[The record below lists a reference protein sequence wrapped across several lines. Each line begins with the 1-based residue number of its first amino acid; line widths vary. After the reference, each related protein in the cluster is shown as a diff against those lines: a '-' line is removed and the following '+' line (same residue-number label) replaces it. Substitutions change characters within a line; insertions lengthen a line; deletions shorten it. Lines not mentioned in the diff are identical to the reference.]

1 MGRAE
6 VGWKE
11 LGCTNSLNIM
21 DKEKHQKGKL
31 SISNYKVEREH
42 TFAEFLQAG
51 MEINLTIG
59 IDCSASIKPASY
71 YLSPHYTA
79 KGNSTYETAML
90 ALSSFLLDY
99 TSNSS
104 ASIYTIGAKA
114 KHPKIYTGE
123 KVQQCFPING
133 DFECPQVSSD
143 LFS

>member
-6 VGWKE
+6 IGWKE
-11 LGCTNSLNIM
+11 LGSTSRLDIL
-21 DKEKHQKGKL
+21 DKEKRPKGKF

-51 MEINLTIG
+51 MEINLNIG

-71 YLSPHYTA
+71 HLSPHYTA
-79 KGNSTYETAML
+79 KGSSTYETALL

-104 ASIYTIGAKA
+104 ASIYAIGAKA
-114 KHPKIYTGE
+114 KHPKVYTGE

-133 DFECPQVSSD
+133 DFECPQVRSD